1 MCVHEEE
8 DTCVS
13 DEEEDTFSLQ
23 TLCMCVQFSR
33 VSLCVGNGGLWR
45 NIYIYEV
52 CFPLILG
59 LVPINTVSPHKTGG
73 PCVGINATEAD
84 EGVRGRELKGA
95 P

>member
-1 MCVHEEE
+1 
-8 DTCVS
+8 VS

-59 LVPINTVSPHKTGG
+59 LFSFHTRSRTNKHGISPQNGWPMCWNQCHGS
-73 PCVGINATEAD
+73 
-84 EGVRGRELKGA
+84 R
-95 P
+95 